1 MAFAQDF
8 HFKLGQHIICKVV
21 EIVEAK
27 DLIVSFQGQLLRVQ
41 NQSKRT
47 FAVNHFV
54 ELEVMSL
61 KPLRFAVVDA
71 ESANI
76 KQMNLKRLSFRI

>member
-8 HFKLGQHIICKVV
+8 HFKMGQHIICKIIELVDQN
-21 EIVEAK
+21 
-27 DLIVSFQGQLLRVQ
+27 DLIVSFQGQLLRVH
-41 NQSKRT
+41 NQSKRK
-47 FAVNHFV
+47 FANSQFI

-61 KPLRFAVVDA
+61 KPLRFSIVES

-76 KQMNLKRLSFRI
+76 KQMNLKRLSFRV